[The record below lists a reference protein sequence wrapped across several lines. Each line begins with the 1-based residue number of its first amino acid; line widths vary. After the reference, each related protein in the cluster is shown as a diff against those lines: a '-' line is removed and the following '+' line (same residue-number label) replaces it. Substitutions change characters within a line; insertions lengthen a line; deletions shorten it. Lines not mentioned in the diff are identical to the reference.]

1 MALDFTALQTEVLAR
16 GFDFMSAGADL
27 TRVKRVINEAMHETN
42 SAEPWDYM
50 FGSTTGVA
58 PLTIADLDEV
68 ESVTDVAGYNPLVQ
82 VDRQQLVRDVA
93 DLTTAGYPAYWY
105 KTAPTIIA
113 IYPVSTTITLT
124 VKYIKFGTD
133 LSAGGDLPLMP
144 DRWRQSIIE
153 LAVAKLWRDNNEWES
168 VKGCMDE
175 YKRLLDQMREKLVTQ
190 PTLMARTSYALDD

>member
-16 GFDFMSAGADL
+16 GFDYMSAGADL
-27 TRVKRVINEAMHETN
+27 TRVKRLINEAMHETN
-42 SAEPWDYM
+42 AAEPWDYL
-50 FGSTTGVA
+50 FASTTGVA

-93 DLTTAGYPAYWY
+93 DLTTVGYPAYWY
-105 KTAPTIIA
+105 KTTPTTIA

-124 VKYIKFGTD
+124 VKYTKFGTD
-133 LSAGGDLPLMP
+133 LSAGTDVPLMP
-144 DRWRQSIIE
+144 DRWRQVIIE

-168 VKGCMDE
+168 VKACMDE
-175 YKRLLDQMREKLVTQ
+175 YNRLLSQMREKLVTQ